1 LEEGTPSP
9 REPVIRIA
17 LIGARSF
24 PARHG
29 GIERAVECLAEE
41 YVARGHDV
49 TVLVADDART
59 SGAPAPRVEVVRTV
73 RGKYTQALVQALAS
87 AVRTSHAQ
95 FDVAHV
101 HGIGPGIVVP
111 LLKARGLPVVLTV
124 HALDYE
130 RDKWPGPARTAFRL
144 ASRPGVRAADR
155 VLCVGE
161 HLGTDVTRLYGVA
174 TEVVPNGVSVPT
186 QVDPAARL
194 AELGLTSRGYLLHVG
209 RLVPEKRVD
218 VLLRAHAALAQAP
231 PLVVV
236 GSGAGSYADEHEA
249 ALRGLAGEGVRFLGA
264 QPHEVVYE
272 LMAGAAALVNPSA
285 LEGLPLTV
293 LEARALGTPVVLSDI
308 APHRELAGASTALG
322 EVDSAPALSAAL
334 ADLVADVAGRV
345 AAAQGEAAE
354 VRRRWSW
361 SEVAER
367 TLRTYE
373 QLTPRSPVRS
383 WDDGAR

>member
-1 LEEGTPSP
+1 
-9 REPVIRIA
+9 
-17 LIGARSF
+17 
-24 PARHG
+24 
-29 GIERAVECLAEE
+29 
-41 YVARGHDV
+41 V
-49 TVLVADDART
+49 TVFVADDART

-73 RGKYTQALVQALAS
+73 RGKYTQALVQALTS
-87 AVRTSHAQ
+87 AMRTSHAR

-144 ASRPGVRAADR
+144 ASRPGVRRADR

-161 HLGTDVTRLYGVA
+161 RLGTDVTRLYGVG
-174 TEVVPNGVSVPT
+174 TEVVPNGVTVPAR
-186 QVDPAARL
+186 VDPAARL
-194 AELGLTSRGYLLHVG
+194 AELGLTDRGYLLYVG

-218 VLLRAHAALAQAP
+218 VLLRAHADLVDAP
-231 PLVVV
+231 PLGVV

-249 ALRGLAGEGVRFLGA
+249 ELRRLAGDDVRFLGA
-264 QPHEVVYE
+264 QPHEAVYE

-308 APHRELAGASTALG
+308 APHRELAGGSSALV
-322 EVDSAPALSAAL
+322 EVDSAPALTRAL
-334 ADLVADVAGRV
+334 ADVVADVAATV
-345 AAAQGEAAE
+345 AAAEAESAD

-361 SEVAER
+361 AEVAER

-373 QLTPRSPVRS
+373 QVAERAPVRS
-383 WDDGAR
+383 WDGGAR